1 MVWSQQFHSSTG
13 CHELVHNSGRTHVWV
28 PKSFMNPWRKD
39 CHVAFLSLTW
49 KDMKT
54 LRQNRYNTK
63 PQILGTLA
71 SESDPQEG
79 TPTLTSNA
87 IYCPPISLKI
97 ISSLTGLTTVT
108 DKVAFH
114 CGCICA
120 VHQFMLVFSNH
131 TSIWGLVDLPC
142 FDKKKQSTGNLT
154 QLMQTRFRDES
165 CECPLR
171 RL

>member
-1 MVWSQQFHSSTG
+1 MLHFYHW
-13 CHELVHNSGRTHVWV
+13 
-28 PKSFMNPWRKD
+28 
-39 CHVAFLSLTW
+39 TW

-54 LRQNRYNTK
+54 LRENRYNTK

-71 SESDPQEG
+71 LESDPQEE

-114 CGCICA
+114 CGCIFCSSSA
-120 VHQFMLVFSNH
+120 HGRVFKSHQH
-131 TSIWGLVDLPC
+131 
-142 FDKKKQSTGNLT
+142 
-154 QLMQTRFRDES
+154 
-165 CECPLR
+165 LR
-171 RL
+171 LGGPHMF